1 MHVDLSVVYLRVDYK
16 PAEFQL
22 WQGPFTKKIFF
33 SKKLAVN
40 GHKWSGSI
48 YVVGVGWYEVKS
60 QPLIQSPKSW
70 LELRLGLETR
80 DSTWTWTLPIDIKI
94 VMEIWKHF

>member
-1 MHVDLSVVYLRVDYK
+1 MLFSYIHCIVLKIIHYRKVNILCRMHVDLSVVYLRVDYK

-40 GHKWSGSI
+40 GHK
-48 YVVGVGWYEVKS
+48 
-60 QPLIQSPKSW
+60 
-70 LELRLGLETR
+70 
-80 DSTWTWTLPIDIKI
+80 
-94 VMEIWKHF
+94 